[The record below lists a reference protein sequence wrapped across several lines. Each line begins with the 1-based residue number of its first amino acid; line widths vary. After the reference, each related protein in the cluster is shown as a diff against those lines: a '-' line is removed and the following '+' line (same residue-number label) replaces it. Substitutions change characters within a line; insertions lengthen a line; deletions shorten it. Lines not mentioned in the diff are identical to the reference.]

1 MLPWLRKCHDRK
13 KLQEILFASWLETLC
28 VKFLPASPACSN
40 SPKTRMGYVNWLL
53 PCGSCDRLC
62 SVYVKTVFSLAFCS
76 CSHQWNP
83 STTLE
88 CWILT
93 VYRTTIILLA
103 FNSEISAVK
112 PWWKILAEC
121 WQSIWSF
128 RIIVL
133 IFDSPAVDTH

>member
-1 MLPWLRKCHDRK
+1 MLPRKYRK
-13 KLQEILFASWLETLC
+13 KLQEILFGSWLETLC

-40 SPKTRMGYVNWLL
+40 SPKTCMGYVNCLL

-62 SVYVKTVFSLAFCS
+62 RQCRLYVKTVFSLASCS
-76 CSHQWNP
+76 CSYQWNA

-93 VYRTTIILLA
+93 AYRTTIILLA

-112 PWWKILAEC
+112 PRWKILAEC
-121 WQSIWSF
+121 WQSISSF

-133 IFDSPAVDTH
+133 ISDSPAVDTH